1 MKKIVSLSHLA
12 IGIAINFEF
21 STSLLLPRHHQPLSP
36 PHDTD
41 KLLRPLQPILFFGG
55 VSPSSFPL
63 DLSHRVLS
71 WFSYIYIY
79 IYIDHFIN
87 FYILLWILKVLSHAV
102 AWYFRGAC
110 EGDTRL
116 VVEYF
121 AKEYWE
127 DNFRTSLIGLFKVYG
142 LVAPWLCVCCVNSW
156 VLLVFFKWWLLKS
169 LLIWFFLLRESF
181 L

>member
-1 MKKIVSLSHLA
+1 MASPSILSFRPASSFLVTISLFHPLATPTSFSGPFNPSYFLAAWVLLLSHLTSA
-12 IGIAINFEF
+12 IVCYLD
-21 STSLLLPRHHQPLSP
+21 SL
-36 PHDTD
+36 
-41 KLLRPLQPILFFGG
+41 
-55 VSPSSFPL
+55 
-63 DLSHRVLS
+63 
-71 WFSYIYIY
+71 IYIY